1 LTVMTAATQ
10 ECPTREGDELEVKY
24 APLIREQLEWGRYVT
39 YVPNKGEPVY
49 GWYRF
54 KEAFSRRLVEE
65 MLSNEW
71 CMPPGVLVFDP
82 FAGCG
87 TTLLACQELGYPAV
101 GVDVM
106 PLSVFVTRAK
116 LSARELSPGQ
126 LEGAA
131 RRVLDAPYE
140 PPVSRWPDVN
150 IVELAFDPGAKE
162 QMLFFRERIAEIEDP
177 AIRDFL
183 MLALLATLE
192 ETSFTS
198 KDGQFLRIVKR
209 KAKPVRAAFADR
221 VGRMVQDLKSHHLTR
236 GNGHAC
242 QSLVFLGDA
251 RSLPRDVQEYAG
263 TVSAV
268 VTSPP
273 YLNRYD
279 YSRTYSLE
287 LCLLWD
293 DSGKILVEKFEDLKR
308 IRHSLLRSHIESRAA
323 PTDDA
328 RLPQLTEILANLA
341 GKRLNNPRIPVM
353 IHGYFE
359 DMNLAI
365 QQMSAMLE
373 PGAHVALV
381 VANARFEGE
390 IVPVDLMLSEL
401 AARHGLVTEEIRV
414 TRYKGNSS
422 QQMGRYGRVPVRES
436 IVFWEKA
443 STARGHPIDR
453 QR

>member
-1 LTVMTAATQ
+1 LYEESSLVSVAATTQ
-10 ECPTREGDELEVKY
+10 ESPAKERDELEAKY

-65 MLSNEW
+65 MLTSDW
-71 CMPPGVLVFDP
+71 HVSAGDLVFDP

-87 TTLLACQELGYPAV
+87 TTLLACQELGYPAI

-106 PLSVFVTRAK
+106 PLSVFVTRVK
-116 LSARELSPGQ
+116 LSARELTPER
-126 LEGAA
+126 LKRAVH
-131 RRVLDAPYE
+131 RVLTAPYRA
-140 PPVSRWPDVN
+140 PAGKWPDVN
-150 IVELAFDPGAKE
+150 IVDLAFDLEARE
-162 QMLFFRERIAEIEDP
+162 QLLFFRERILETEEP

-209 KAKPVRAAFADR
+209 KPKPVRTAFGDR
-221 VGRMVQDLKSHHLTR
+221 LARMIQDLDRQRLTR
-236 GNGHAC
+236 GNGHGH
-242 QSLVFLGDA
+242 QSRVFLGDA
-251 RSLPRDVQEYAG
+251 RNLPQEVREHAG
-263 TVSAV
+263 SVSAV

-293 DSGKILVEKFEDLKR
+293 DSNRALVETFDDLKR

-323 PTDDA
+323 PTDQA
-328 RLPQLTEILANLA
+328 RLPQLTEILSNLRD
-341 GKRLNNPRIPVM
+341 KNLNNPRIPVM

-365 QQMSAMLE
+365 QEMSAMLR

-390 IVPVDLMLSEL
+390 MVPVDLMLSEL
-401 AARHGLVTEEIRV
+401 AARHGLATEEIRV

-436 IVFWEKA
+436 VCFWHKRA
-443 STARGHPIDR
+443 
-453 QR
+453 

>member
-1 LTVMTAATQ
+1 
-10 ECPTREGDELEVKY
+10 
-24 APLIREQLEWGRYVT
+24 
-39 YVPNKGEPVY
+39 
-49 GWYRF
+49 
-54 KEAFSRRLVEE
+54 
-65 MLSNEW
+65 
-71 CMPPGVLVFDP
+71 
-82 FAGCG
+82 
-87 TTLLACQELGYPAV
+87 
-101 GVDVM
+101 M

-209 KAKPVRAAFADR
+209 KPKPVRAAFADR

-242 QSLVFLGDA
+242 QSRVFLGDA

-365 QQMSAMLE
+365 QQISAMLE

-390 IVPVDLMLSEL
+390 TVPVDLMLSEL

-436 IVFWEKA
+436 IVFW
-443 STARGHPIDR
+443 RRLP
-453 QR
+453 

>member
-1 LTVMTAATQ
+1 MISVAAAPQ
-10 ECPTREGDELEVKY
+10 ESPTKERDELEAKY

-65 MLSNEW
+65 TLTSEW
-71 CMPPGVLVFDP
+71 HVPAGDLVFDP

-87 TTLLACQELGYPAV
+87 TTLLASQGLGYPAV

-106 PLSVFVTRAK
+106 PLSVFVTRVK
-116 LSARELSPGQ
+116 LSARELNTEMAELASSQ
-126 LEGAA
+126 
-131 RRVLDAPYE
+131 VLDAPYRA
-140 PPVSRWPDVN
+140 PVGRWPNVN
-150 IVELAFDPGAKE
+150 VVDLAFEPKAKE
-162 QMLFFRERIAEIEDP
+162 ELLFFRERILEITEP

-198 KDGQFLRIVKR
+198 KDGQFLRIVER
-209 KAKPVRAAFADR
+209 KTKPVRTALADR
-221 VGRMVQDLKSHHLTR
+221 VGRMIQDLERQRLTR
-236 GNGHAC
+236 VDGVDR
-242 QSLVFLGDA
+242 QSRVFLGDA
-251 RSLPRDVQEYAG
+251 RSLSPEVREYAG
-263 TVSAV
+263 SVSAV

-287 LCLLWD
+287 LCLLWED
-293 DSGKILVEKFEDLKR
+293 AGKALVETFDDLKR

-323 PTDDA
+323 PTNNA
-328 RLPQLTEILANLA
+328 CLPQLTEILKNLT
-341 GKRLNNPRIPVM
+341 GKKLNNPRIPVM

-365 QQMSAMLE
+365 EQMSAMLC
-373 PGAHVALV
+373 PGARVALV

-390 IVPVDLMLSEL
+390 MVPVDLMLSEL
-401 AARHGLVTEEIRV
+401 ARRYDLVTEEIRV

-436 IVFWEKA
+436 VCSWRKRA
-443 STARGHPIDR
+443 
-453 QR
+453 

>member
-1 LTVMTAATQ
+1 MVSVAATAQ
-10 ECPTREGDELEVKY
+10 ESPAKERDELEAKY

-39 YVPNKGEPVY
+39 YVANKGEPVY

-54 KEAFSRRLVEE
+54 KEAFSRRLVQD

-87 TTLLACQELGYPAV
+87 TTLLACQELGYPAI

-106 PLSVFVTRAK
+106 PLSVFVTRVK
-116 LSARELSPGQ
+116 LSARELSPER
-126 LEGAA
+126 LEGAVH
-131 RRVLDAPYE
+131 RVLNAPYRA
-140 PPVSRWPDVN
+140 PAGKWPDVN
-150 IVELAFDPGAKE
+150 IVDLAFDPGARE

-192 ETSFTS
+192 EASFTS

-209 KAKPVRAAFADR
+209 EPKPVRTAFADR
-221 VGRMVQDLKSHHLTR
+221 LARMIQDLQCQPLTG
-236 GNGHAC
+236 GNGRGS
-242 QSLVFLGDA
+242 QSRVFLGDA
-251 RSLPRDVQEYAG
+251 RGLPPEVRAYAG
-263 TVSAV
+263 HVSAA

-293 DSGKILVEKFEDLKR
+293 DSGKALVETFDDLKR

-323 PTDDA
+323 PTDLA
-328 RLPQLTEILANLA
+328 RLPALTEILDNL
-341 GKRLNNPRIPVM
+341 GEKNLNNARIPVM

-359 DMNLAI
+359 DMNLALHE
-365 QQMSAMLE
+365 MSAMLR
-373 PGAHVALV
+373 PGAYVALV

-390 IVPVDLMLSEL
+390 MVPVDLMLSEL
-401 AARHGLVTEEIRV
+401 AARHGLVTEEVRV

-422 QQMGRYGRVPVRES
+422 QQMGRYGRLPVRES
-436 IVFWEKA
+436 IVFW
-443 STARGHPIDR
+443 RRLP
-453 QR
+453 

>member
-1 LTVMTAATQ
+1 M
-10 ECPTREGDELEVKY
+10 
-24 APLIREQLEWGRYVT
+24 REQPEWGRYVT
-39 YVPNKGEPVY
+39 YVPNKSEPIY

-71 CMPPGVLVFDP
+71 HVPPGVLVFDP

-87 TTLLACQELGYPAV
+87 TTLLACQGLGNPAI

-106 PLSVFVTRAK
+106 PLSVFVTRVK
-116 LSARELSPGQ
+116 LSARELSPER
-126 LEGAA
+126 LEGAVH
-131 RRVLDAPYE
+131 RVLNAPYR
-140 PPVSRWPDVN
+140 PPAGKWPDVN
-150 IVELAFDPGAKE
+150 IVDLAFDPGARE
-162 QMLFFRERIAEIEDP
+162 HLLFFRERILETEEP
-177 AIRDFL
+177 PIRDFL
-183 MLALLATLE
+183 MLALLAMLE
-192 ETSFTS
+192 EASFTS

-209 KAKPVRAAFADR
+209 KPKPVRAAFADR
-221 VGRMVQDLKSHHLTR
+221 VARMIQDLESRHLTR

-242 QSLVFLGDA
+242 QSQVFLGDA
-251 RSLPRDVQEYAG
+251 RRLPRDVQEYAG

-293 DSGKILVEKFEDLKR
+293 DSGKVLVEKFDDLKR

-323 PTDDA
+323 PTDNA
-328 RLPQLTEILANLA
+328 RLPQLTEILTNLR

-373 PGAHVALV
+373 PGAPVALV

-390 IVPVDLMLSEL
+390 MVPVDLMLSEL
-401 AARHGLVTEEIRV
+401 AARQGLVTEEMRV

-422 QQMGRYGRVPVRES
+422 QQMAKYGRVPVRES
-436 IVFWEKA
+436 IVVWRK
-443 STARGHPIDR
+443 I
-453 QR
+453 